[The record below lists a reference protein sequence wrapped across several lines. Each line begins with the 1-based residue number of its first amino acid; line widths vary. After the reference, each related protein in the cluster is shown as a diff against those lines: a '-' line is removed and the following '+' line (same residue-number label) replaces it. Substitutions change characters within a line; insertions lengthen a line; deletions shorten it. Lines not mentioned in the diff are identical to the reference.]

1 MLEILVHDFKSSQ
14 IASAIVAPLRYINCL
29 QTFISILFI
38 ISRITYPLYRSLPK
52 SVEIR

>member
-14 IASAIVAPLRYINCL
+14 IASAIVVPLRYINCL
-29 QTFISILFI
+29 ETFISILFI

-52 SVEIR
+52 SVEIK